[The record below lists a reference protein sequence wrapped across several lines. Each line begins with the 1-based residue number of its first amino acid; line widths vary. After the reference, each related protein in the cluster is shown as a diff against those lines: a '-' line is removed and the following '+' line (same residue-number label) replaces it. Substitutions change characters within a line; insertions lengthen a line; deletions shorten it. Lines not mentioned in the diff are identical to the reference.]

1 MSDLL
6 NMFAIAYETGLII
19 KFVLLI
25 LSVLSAVG
33 LVICVM
39 LTPST
44 SSGLGAI
51 SGSSESFY
59 SKNKGKSIESRR
71 KMWTIIFAVCLCVF
85 MVLFFVFGVTTAAQ

>member
-1 MSDLL
+1 MSNLI

-19 KFVLLI
+19 KFILLI
-25 LSVLSAVG
+25 LSVICAIG

-59 SKNKGKSIESRR
+59 SKNKSKSAESRR
-71 KMWTIIFAVCLCVF
+71 KMWTIIFAVLLCVC
-85 MVLFFVFGVTTAAQ
+85 MVLFFVFGITTAAQ